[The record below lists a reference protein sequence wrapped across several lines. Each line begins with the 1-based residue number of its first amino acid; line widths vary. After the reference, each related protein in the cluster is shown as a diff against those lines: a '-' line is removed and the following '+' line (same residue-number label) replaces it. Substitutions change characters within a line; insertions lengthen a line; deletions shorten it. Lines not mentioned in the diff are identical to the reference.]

1 MNVWWCNQSRCWP
14 EEFGARVVC
23 SSTDTTQPKF
33 RAMVSEALKGD
44 ITVHYRKPLGVVAI
58 SRARAD
64 AVAYSFGD
72 ARPICIYDE
81 GYSFPA
87 EYHVFQR
94 SIPRDA
100 VLARLFELRIAD
112 GPVVRFRDGRV
123 QIRQAY
129 FMPFSAEGLRIVF
142 EASNQNDWPT
152 WALSA
157 VRRRGAQ

>member
-1 MNVWWCNQSRCWP
+1 MNVWWCNQSRCWS
-14 EEFGARVVC
+14 EEFDARVVC
-23 SSTDTTQPKF
+23 SSTNTTQPKF
-33 RAMVSEALKGD
+33 REMVREARKGD
-44 ITVHYRKPLGVVAI
+44 ITVHYRKPLGMVAV

-72 ARPICIYDE
+72 TRPICIYDE

-87 EYHVFQR
+87 EYHVFR
-94 SIPRDA
+94 RPIPRDA

-129 FMPFSAEGLRIVF
+129 FMPFSIAGLRIV
-142 EASNQNDWPT
+142 ASASDRADWPA
-152 WALSA
+152 WALDAIRAGSRA
-157 VRRRGAQ
+157 